1 MVFLHI
7 DTKNYEEKDENGK
20 TEINKVNDIIHNN
33 NNKLFILYY
42 MEGCGPCNATRP
54 EWDKLQN
61 VLKKLKNNN
70 TIAVVDIDQVLSGKI
85 KKISPPNSFP
95 TIRFISDGG
104 RIVENYEDSDIK
116 VKDRSIDSL
125 VNWINSK
132 INSQTIKYP
141 NSKHNYTKHRGGTKK
156 GKKGKK
162 GGKWTKKYKQSINCK
177 KPKGFSQKQYCKYG
191 RK

>member
-20 TEINKVNDIIHNN
+20 TKINKLNDIIHNN
-33 NNKLFILYY
+33 KNKVFILYY

-61 VLKKLKNNN
+61 VLKNLKNNN
-70 TIAVVDIDQVLSGKI
+70 TIAVVDVDQVLSGKI

-95 TIRFISDGG
+95 TIRFIADGG
-104 RIVENYEDSDIK
+104 RVVENYEDSDIK
-116 VKDRSIDSL
+116 VKDRSIDSF

-132 INSQTIKYP
+132 INNNPVKHQNTR
-141 NSKHNYTKHRGGTKK
+141 HNYTKHRGGT
-156 GKKGKK
+156 KKGKK